1 MYFVVLLMAK
11 LTRHHTVH
19 VNVIPYTFCTMLCC
33 LSVQCCVLVS
43 LNQLSNAE
51 VQDDATHILG
61 QLSSLP
67 SDFKGIA
74 QAILDNHHSR
84 ERLVCFVRDAVNHLH
99 LAPAPETCKTEY
111 GYSTVKDI
119 TEESCVVVMVM
130 VQWLVLYMSKRL
142 LQLMTAEALIL
153 SRK

>member
-1 MYFVVLLMAK
+1 VPVIVV
-11 LTRHHTVH
+11 
-19 VNVIPYTFCTMLCC
+19 PYTLAMMPSVSKGDICLC
-33 LSVQCCVLVS
+33 LP
-43 LNQLSNAE
+43 QLSHAE

-61 QLSSLP
+61 QLGSLP

-74 QAILDNHHSR
+74 QAILDNRHSR
-84 ERLVCFVRDAVNHLH
+84 EQLVSFVRDAVNHLH
-99 LAPAPETCKTEY
+99 LAPAPERCKTEF
-111 GYSTVKDI
+111 GYSAVKDI

-142 LQLMTAEALIL
+142 LQLMTAEALTL

>member
-1 MYFVVLLMAK
+1 MK
-11 LTRHHTVH
+11 LANVH
-19 VNVIPYTFCTMLCC
+19 VSVVPYFPAP
-33 LSVQCCVLVS
+33 CCVVCQYRAVCLC
-43 LNQLSNAE
+43 LPQLSNAE
-51 VQDDATHILG
+51 VQDDAAHILG

-74 QAILDNHHSR
+74 QAILDNRHSR
-84 ERLVCFVRDAVNHLH
+84 EQLVSFVRDAVNHLH
-99 LAPAPETCKTEY
+99 LAPVPKTCKTDY

-119 TEESCVVVMVM
+119 TEESSVVVMVM

-142 LQLMTAEALIL
+142 LQLMTAEALTL

>member
-1 MYFVVLLMAK
+1 MNVVPYFPA
-11 LTRHHTVH
+11 
-19 VNVIPYTFCTMLCC
+19 P
-33 LSVQCCVLVS
+33 CCVVCQHSAVCLC
-43 LNQLSNAE
+43 LPQLSNAE
-51 VQDDATHILG
+51 VQDDAAHILG

-74 QAILDNHHSR
+74 QAILDNRHSR
-84 ERLVCFVRDAVNHLH
+84 ERLVSFVRDAVNHLH
-99 LAPAPETCKTEY
+99 LAPAPETCKTDF

-142 LQLMTAEALIL
+142 LQLMTAEALTL